1 MLADYYL
8 SLRTSGMRKISITL
22 FSTLTLLS
30 AAVSVYA
37 ATSAGALPTLAPMLE
52 RVMPAVVNI
61 ATEEVIEIYR
71 RPHPFS
77 NDPFFRRFFNFPEFE
92 EGKKEERRRSG
103 AGSGV
108 IINAEE
114 GYIITNAHVVKAADN
129 IYVTLDNDKRY
140 TAEIVGIDEEADI
153 AVIEIDAEDLVEIPI
168 GNSETIRVGD
178 FAVAIGNPFQLEH
191 TVTLGIISALGRSGL
206 GIESY
211 EDFIQTDASINP
223 GNSGGALVDLEG
235 HLVGINTAILGANRN
250 IGIGFAIPVNMA
262 MNITEQLIEHGEVKR
277 GRLGVIVQTLTQDLA
292 DAFGLDQEK
301 GVVITEVEPGSS
313 AEKAG
318 ITPGDIILS
327 VNGKAI
333 ENSADIRN
341 YIGLL
346 RLGSKVVLEVLRDN
360 DELEITAYIT
370 ARKIISTDGD
380 RYDRR
385 LSGAVLS
392 ESDNPEKPGIEIKEV
407 KDSSGAQR
415 NGLRK
420 GDIIVAANRQIVKDF
435 DSFKA
440 VIDEDKPLLLKILRG
455 SYAMFLVLR

>member
-1 MLADYYL
+1 
-8 SLRTSGMRKISITL
+8 MRKFFITL
-22 FSTLTLLS
+22 LTAFALLPITIS
-30 AAVSVYA
+30 AYA

-52 RVMPAVVNI
+52 RTMPAVVNI

-77 NDPFFRRFFNFPEFE
+77 NDPFFRRFFGFPEFE
-92 EGKKEERRRSG
+92 EGKKQERRRSG

-108 IINAEE
+108 IIDAQE

-129 IYVTLDNDKRY
+129 IYVTLDNDRRY
-140 TAEIVGIDEEADI
+140 TAEIVGVDEEADI
-153 AVIEIDAEDLVEIPI
+153 AVIQIDAEDLVEISI
-168 GNSETIRVGD
+168 GDSEAIKVGD
-178 FAVAIGNPFQLEH
+178 FAIAIGNPFQLAH
-191 TVTLGIISALGRSGL
+191 TVTLGIVSALGRSGL

-235 HLVGINTAILGANRN
+235 RLIGINTAILGASRN
-250 IGIGFAIPVNMA
+250 VGIGFAIPVNMA

-313 AEKAG
+313 AEKSG
-318 ITPGDIILS
+318 IEPGDIILS
-327 VNGKAI
+327 VNGREI
-333 ENSADIRN
+333 EDSADIRN

-346 RLGSKVVLEVLRDN
+346 RMGSKVVLEVLRD
-360 DELEITAYIT
+360 DDKLEITAYIT
-370 ARKIISTDGD
+370 ARKIASADGD

-392 ESDNPEKPGIEIKEV
+392 ESDDVEKPGIEVKEV
-407 KDSSGAQR
+407 KGGSAAQR
-415 NGLRK
+415 NGLRE
-420 GDIIVAANRQIVKDF
+420 GDIIVATNRRTVRDF
-435 DSFKA
+435 DDFKA
-440 VIDEDKPLLLKILRG
+440 LIKEDKPLLLKVLRG
-455 SYAMFLVLR
+455 SYSMFLVLR

>member
-1 MLADYYL
+1 MSKAFFIK
-8 SLRTSGMRKISITL
+8 KIYTLFLSITVSVFGATL
-22 FSTLTLLS
+22 VYASTS
-30 AAVSVYA
+30 AAAMPS
-37 ATSAGALPTLAPMLE
+37 LAPMLE
-52 RVMPAVVNI
+52 KAMPAVVNI

-77 NDPFFRRFFNFPEFE
+77 NDPFFRRFFDFPEFE
-92 EGKKEERRRSG
+92 QGRKEERRRSG
-103 AGSGV
+103 VGSGV
-108 IINAEE
+108 IIDADQ

-129 IYVTLDNDKRY
+129 IYVTLDNDNRY
-140 TAEIVGIDEEADI
+140 TAKIVGIDEEADI
-153 AVIEIDAEDLVEIPI
+153 AVIAIDAQDLVEIPI
-168 GNSETIRVGD
+168 GDSEAIRVGD

-235 HLVGINTAILGANRN
+235 RLIGINTAILGANRN

-292 DAFGLDQEK
+292 DAFGLEQKK
-301 GVVITEVEPGSS
+301 GVVITEVQPGSA

-318 ITPGDIILS
+318 IEPGDIILS

-346 RLGSKVVLEVLRDN
+346 RLGSKVVLEVLRDD
-360 DELEITAYIT
+360 DELEIAAYIT
-370 ARKIISTDGD
+370 ARKMTATNGD
-380 RYDRR
+380 RFDSR

-392 ESDNPEKPGIEIKEV
+392 ESDNPEKPGVEINEV
-407 KDSSGAQR
+407 RSGSIANR
-415 NGLRK
+415 YGLQK
-420 GDIIVAANRQIVKDF
+420 GDLIVAVNRRTIKDF
-435 DSFKA
+435 DDFRSL
-440 VIDEDKPLLLKILRG
+440 IDKDKPLLLKILRG
-455 SYAMFLVLR
+455 NNAMFLVLR

>member
-1 MLADYYL
+1 MKKLASAVL
-8 SLRTSGMRKISITL
+8 ATL
-22 FSTLTLLS
+22 ALL
-30 AAVSVYA
+30 AVSVPIYS
-37 ATSAGALPTLAPMLE
+37 ATSAAALPSLAPMLE
-52 RVMPAVVNI
+52 KAMPAVVNI
-61 ATEEVIEIYR
+61 ATEEIIEIYR

-77 NDPFFRRFFNFPEFE
+77 RDPFFRRFFDFPEFGE
-92 EGKKEERRRSG
+92 EKKEERRRSG

-108 IINAEE
+108 IISAEE

-140 TAEIVGIDEEADI
+140 TAEIVGIDEETDI
-153 AVIEIDAEDLVEIPI
+153 AVIKIDAEDLAEIPI
-168 GNSETIRVGD
+168 GDSEAIRVGD

-235 HLVGINTAILGANRN
+235 RLIGINTAILGANRN
-250 IGIGFAIPVNMA
+250 VGIGFAIPVNMA
-262 MNITEQLIEHGEVKR
+262 MNITEQLIENGEVRR
-277 GRLGVIVQTLTQDLA
+277 GRLGVIVQTLSQDLA
-292 DAFGLDQEK
+292 NAFGLDQEK

-318 ITPGDIILS
+318 IEPGDIILS
-327 VNGKAI
+327 VNGKVI

-370 ARKIISTDGD
+370 SRKITNTDGD
-380 RYDRR
+380 SFDRR
-385 LSGAVLS
+385 LAGSVLS
-392 ESDNPEKPGIEIKEV
+392 EGNSEKLGIEIKEV
-407 KDSSGAQR
+407 ESGSTAQR
-415 NGLRK
+415 NGLRE
-420 GDIIVAANRQIVKDF
+420 GDIIVAANRQMVRDLNDLKD
-435 DSFKA
+435 
-440 VIDEDKPLLLKILRG
+440 VIDDDKPLLLKILRG
-455 SYAMFLVLR
+455 NYAMFLVLR

>member
-1 MLADYYL
+1 MKKAYNLL
-8 SLRTSGMRKISITL
+8 FVSITL
-22 FSTLTLLS
+22 VFVVAS
-30 AAVSVYA
+30 AYA
-37 ATSAGALPTLAPMLE
+37 ATSATVMPSLAPMLE
-52 RVMPAVVNI
+52 KSMPAVVNI
-61 ATEEVIEIYR
+61 ATEEIIEIYR

-77 NDPFFRRFFNFPEFE
+77 NDPFFRRFFDFPELE
-92 EGKKEERRRSG
+92 QGKKEERRRSG

-108 IINAEE
+108 IIDAEE

-129 IYVTLDNDKRY
+129 IYVTLDNDRRY

-153 AVIEIDAEDLVEIPI
+153 AVIAIDAQDLVEITI
-168 GNSETIRVGD
+168 GDSEAIRVGD

-235 HLVGINTAILGANRN
+235 RLIGINTAILGANRN

-262 MNITEQLIEHGEVKR
+262 MNITEQLIEYGEVKR
-277 GRLGVIVQTLTQDLA
+277 GRLGVIVQTLTHDLA

-301 GVVITEVEPGSS
+301 GVVITEVEPGSA

-318 ITPGDIILS
+318 IEPGDIILS
-327 VNGKAI
+327 VNGEVI
-333 ENSADIRN
+333 EHSADIRN
-341 YIGLL
+341 YIGML
-346 RLGSKVVLEVLRDN
+346 RLGSKVTLDVLRDN

-370 ARKIISTDGD
+370 ARKMTDTNGE
-380 RYDRR
+380 RFDRR

-392 ESDNPEKPGIEIKEV
+392 ESDNPEKSGIAIKSIKNGSV
-407 KDSSGAQR
+407 AHRYGLQKDD
-415 NGLRK
+415 L
-420 GDIIVAANRQIVKDF
+420 IVAANRRMVKDF
-435 DSFKA
+435 NGFQA
-440 VIDEDKPLLLKILRG
+440 LIDKDKPLLLKILRG
-455 SYAMFLVLR
+455 NHAMFLVLR

>member
-1 MLADYYL
+1 MKK
-8 SLRTSGMRKISITL
+8 TFITL
-22 FSTLTLLS
+22 FATFALFS
-30 AAVSVYA
+30 ATMSVHA

-52 RVMPAVVNI
+52 KTMPAVVNI

-77 NDPFFRRFFNFPEFE
+77 SDPFFRRFFDFPGFE
-92 EGKKEERRRSG
+92 EGQKRERRRSG

-129 IYVTLDNDKRY
+129 IQVTLDNDRRY
-140 TAEIVGIDEEADI
+140 TAKIVGIDEEADI
-153 AVIEIDAEDLVEIPI
+153 AVIEIDAEDLVEISI
-168 GNSETIRVGD
+168 GDSEAIKVGD
-178 FAVAIGNPFQLEH
+178 FAVAIGNPFQLAH
-191 TVTLGIISALGRSGL
+191 TVTLGIVSALGRSGL

-235 HLVGINTAILGANRN
+235 RLIGINTAILGASRN
-250 IGIGFAIPVNMA
+250 VGIGFAIPVNMA
-262 MNITEQLIEHGEVKR
+262 MNITEQLIEHGAVKR
-277 GRLGVIVQTLTQDLA
+277 GRLGVVVQTITQDLA

-313 AEKAG
+313 AEKSG
-318 ITPGDIILS
+318 IEPGDIILS
-327 VNGKAI
+327 VNGKEI
-333 ENSADIRN
+333 EDSADIRN

-346 RLGSKVVLEVLRDN
+346 RMGSKVVLEVLRDD

-370 ARKIISTDGD
+370 ARKIASADGD
-380 RYDRR
+380 RYDSR

-392 ESDNPEKPGIEIKEV
+392 ESDNAEKPGIEIKEV
-407 KDSSGAQR
+407 KGGSAAQR
-415 NGLRK
+415 NGLRQ
-420 GDIIVAANRQIVKDF
+420 GDIIVATNRRIVKDF
-435 DSFKA
+435 DVFEA
-440 VIDEDKPLLLKILRG
+440 LIDEDKPLLLKILRG
-455 SYAMFLVLR
+455 NYSMFLVLR

>member
-1 MLADYYL
+1 
-8 SLRTSGMRKISITL
+8 MRKSFITL
-22 FSTLTLLS
+22 FAAFALVS
-30 AAVSVYA
+30 ATMSVYA
-37 ATSAGALPTLAPMLE
+37 ATSAAALPTLAPMLE
-52 RVMPAVVNI
+52 RTMPAVVNI

-77 NDPFFRRFFNFPEFE
+77 SDPFFRRFFGFPEFE
-92 EGKKEERRRSG
+92 EGKKQERRRSG

-114 GYIITNAHVVKAADN
+114 GHIITNAHVVKAADN

-140 TAEIVGIDEEADI
+140 TAEIVGIDEETDI
-153 AVIEIDAEDLVEIPI
+153 AVIKIDADDLVEISM
-168 GNSETIRVGD
+168 GDSEAIKVGD
-178 FAVAIGNPFQLEH
+178 FAVAIGNPFQLAH
-191 TVTLGIISALGRSGL
+191 TVTLGIVSALGRSGL

-235 HLVGINTAILGANRN
+235 RLIGINTAILGASRN
-250 IGIGFAIPVNMA
+250 VGIGFAIPVNMA
-262 MNITEQLIEHGEVKR
+262 MNVTDQLIEYGKVKR
-277 GRLGVIVQTLTQDLA
+277 GRLGVVVQTLTQDLA

-313 AEKAG
+313 AEKSG
-318 ITPGDIILS
+318 IEPGDIILS

-346 RLGSKVVLEVLRDN
+346 RMGSKVVLEVLRDD

-370 ARKIISTDGD
+370 ARKIASAAGN
-380 RYDRR
+380 RYDKR
-385 LSGAVLS
+385 LSGTVLS

-407 KDSSGAQR
+407 QGGSAAQR
-415 NGLRK
+415 YGLRQ
-420 GDIIVAANRQIVKDF
+420 GDIIVATNRRIVKDF
-435 DSFKA
+435 DDFKA
-440 VIDEDKPLLLKILRG
+440 LIKEDKPLLLKILRG
-455 SYAMFLVLR
+455 NYSMFLVLR

>member
-1 MLADYYL
+1 MKK
-8 SLRTSGMRKISITL
+8 TFITL
-22 FSTLTLLS
+22 F
-30 AAVSVYA
+30 AAFALFPATMSVYA

-52 RVMPAVVNI
+52 RTMPAVVNI

-77 NDPFFRRFFNFPEFE
+77 SDPFFRRFFDFPGFE
-92 EGKKEERRRSG
+92 EGQKQERRRSG

-129 IYVTLDNDKRY
+129 IYVTLDNDRRY
-140 TAEIVGIDEEADI
+140 TAQIVGIDEEADI
-153 AVIEIDAEDLVEIPI
+153 AVIEIDAEDLVEISI
-168 GNSETIRVGD
+168 GDSEAIKVGD
-178 FAVAIGNPFQLEH
+178 FAVAIGNPFQLAH
-191 TVTLGIISALGRSGL
+191 TVTLGIVSALGRSGL

-235 HLVGINTAILGANRN
+235 RLIGINTAILGASRN
-250 IGIGFAIPVNMA
+250 VGIGFAIPVNMA

-277 GRLGVIVQTLTQDLA
+277 GRLGVVVQTLTQDLA

-313 AEKAG
+313 AEKSG
-318 ITPGDIILS
+318 IVPGDIILS
-327 VNGKAI
+327 VNGKEI
-333 ENSADIRN
+333 KDSADIRN

-346 RLGSKVVLEVLRDN
+346 RMGSKVVLEVLRDD

-370 ARKIISTDGD
+370 ARKIANADGD

-392 ESDNPEKPGIEIKEV
+392 KSDNLEKPGIEIKEV
-407 KDSSGAQR
+407 KGGSAAQR
-415 NGLRK
+415 NGLRQ
-420 GDIIVAANRQIVKDF
+420 GDIIVATNRRIVKDF
-435 DSFKA
+435 DDFESL
-440 VIDEDKPLLLKILRG
+440 IDKDKPLLLKILRG
-455 SYAMFLVLR
+455 NYSMFLVLR

>member
-1 MLADYYL
+1 
-8 SLRTSGMRKISITL
+8 MRKFFITL
-22 FSTLTLLS
+22 LTAFALLPITIS
-30 AAVSVYA
+30 AYA

-52 RVMPAVVNI
+52 RTMPAVVNI

-77 NDPFFRRFFNFPEFE
+77 NDPFFRRFFGFPEFE
-92 EGKKEERRRSG
+92 EGKKQERRRSG

-108 IINAEE
+108 IIDAQE

-129 IYVTLDNDKRY
+129 IYVTLDNDRRY
-140 TAEIVGIDEEADI
+140 TAEIVGVDEEADI
-153 AVIEIDAEDLVEIPI
+153 AVIAIDAEDLVEISI
-168 GNSETIRVGD
+168 GDSEAIKVGD
-178 FAVAIGNPFQLEH
+178 FAIAIGNPFQLAH
-191 TVTLGIISALGRSGL
+191 TVTLGIVSALGRSGL

-235 HLVGINTAILGANRN
+235 RLIGINTAILGASRN
-250 IGIGFAIPVNMA
+250 VGIGFAIPVNMA

-313 AEKAG
+313 AEKSG
-318 ITPGDIILS
+318 IEPGDIILS
-327 VNGKAI
+327 VNGREI
-333 ENSADIRN
+333 EDSADIRN

-346 RLGSKVVLEVLRDN
+346 RMGSKVVLEVLRD
-360 DELEITAYIT
+360 DDKLEITAYIT
-370 ARKIISTDGD
+370 ARKIASADGD

-392 ESDNPEKPGIEIKEV
+392 ESDDVEKPGIEIKEV
-407 KDSSGAQR
+407 KGGSAAQR
-415 NGLRK
+415 NGLRE
-420 GDIIVAANRQIVKDF
+420 GDIIVATNRRTVRDF
-435 DSFKA
+435 DDFKA
-440 VIDEDKPLLLKILRG
+440 LIKEDKPLLLKVLRG
-455 SYAMFLVLR
+455 SYSMFLVLR

>member
-1 MLADYYL
+1 MKKAY
-8 SLRTSGMRKISITL
+8 SAL
-22 FSTLTLLS
+22 FAAIALLS
-30 AAVSVYA
+30 ASISINA
-37 ATSAGALPTLAPMLE
+37 ATTAVAMPSLAPMLE
-52 RVMPAVVNI
+52 GAMPAVVNI
-61 ATEEVIEIYR
+61 ATEEIIEIYR

-77 NDPFFRRFFNFPEFE
+77 SDPFFRRFFDFPEFE
-92 EGKKEERRRSG
+92 QGKKEERRRSG

-108 IINAEE
+108 IIDAAA

-153 AVIEIDAEDLVEIPI
+153 AVIAIDAQDLVEIPI
-168 GNSETIRVGD
+168 GDSEAIRVGD

-235 HLVGINTAILGANRN
+235 RLIGINTAILGANRN

-292 DAFGLDQEK
+292 DAFGLEQEK

-313 AEKAG
+313 AEKSG
-318 ITPGDIILS
+318 IEPGDIILS
-327 VNGKAI
+327 VNGKTI

-346 RLGSKVVLEVLRDN
+346 RLDSKVVLEVLRD
-360 DELEITAYIT
+360 DEKLEITAYIT
-370 ARKIISTDGD
+370 SRKMTDTDGD
-380 RYDRR
+380 RFDSR

-392 ESDNPEKPGIEIKEV
+392 ESDNLEKPGIEIKAIENGSV
-407 KDSSGAQR
+407 AQR

-420 GDIIVAANRQIVKDF
+420 DDLIVAINRRMVKDL
-435 DSFKA
+435 SGFKA
-440 VIDEDKPLLLKILRG
+440 LVDKDKPLLLKILRG
-455 SYAMFLVLR
+455 NYAMFLVLR

>member
-1 MLADYYL
+1 MKKL
-8 SLRTSGMRKISITL
+8 SSAL
-22 FSTLTLLS
+22 FAALTLLS
-30 AAVSVYA
+30 IAMPTYA
-37 ATSAGALPTLAPMLE
+37 ATAAGALPTLAPMLE
-52 RVMPAVVNI
+52 KVMPAVVNI
-61 ATEEVIEIYR
+61 ATEEIIEIYR

-103 AGSGV
+103 VGSGV

-153 AVIEIDAEDLVEIPI
+153 AIIKIDAEGLVEIPI

-178 FAVAIGNPFQLEH
+178 FAVAIGNPFQLGH

-235 HLVGINTAILGANRN
+235 RLIGINTAILGANRN

-277 GRLGVIVQTLTQDLA
+277 GRLGVVVQTLTQDLA
-292 DAFGLDQEK
+292 DAFELEQEK

-318 ITPGDIILS
+318 IEPGDIILS
-327 VNGKAI
+327 VNGKII
-333 ENSADIRN
+333 EDSADIRN

-370 ARKIISTDGD
+370 ARKMMSADGD
-380 RYDRR
+380 RFDRR
-385 LSGAVLS
+385 LAGAALA
-392 ESDNPEKPGIEIKEV
+392 ESSDSEKPGIEIKEI
-407 KDSSGAQR
+407 KGGSIAQR
-415 NGLRK
+415 NGLRE
-420 GDIIVAANRQIVKDF
+420 GDIIVATNRRAVKDF
-435 DSFKA
+435 SDFEA
-440 VIDEDKPLLLKILRG
+440 VIDKDKPLLLKILRG